1 MPEGIADVPTE
12 AVVVEPSQTSD
23 SGLTPEELLSAE
35 QAKQELRNLQLRE
48 VADLIPVLRKM
59 VEALMNR
66 EAQLIDK
73 LEQVLKQVLQIH
85 DLMIQDA
92 ETQFEITKVFQSQL
106 IVLEQVNHQPTLS
119 AATTEKP

>member
-1 MPEGIADVPTE
+1 MPGEIADVPTE

-23 SGLTPEELLSAE
+23 SGLSPEELLSAE

-73 LEQVLKQVLQIH
+73 LEGVLKQVLQIH